1 MKPKMERHLFTEGS
15 RGDWGIKLQKDEAEM
30 LLAPENFLRDGA
42 LLRIADALELLT
54 KDKAEVQRE
63 TEHKAEQIRILKI
76 DLDQA
81 EVQGRELSVERHRC
95 AALRGY
101 IARMKKQAK
110 KA

>member
-1 MKPKMERHLFTEGS
+1 MKNKMERYLFTKGS
-15 RGDWGIKLQKDEAEM
+15 RGDWGIRLQSDEAGM

-42 LLRIADALELLT
+42 LLRIADSLELMT
-54 KDKAEVQRE
+54 KDKAEMQRE
-63 TEHKAEQIRILKI
+63 ADHKAEQIRILKI

-81 EVQGRELSVERHRC
+81 EANGHKLSIERHRS
-95 AALRGY
+95 ASLRGI